1 MESLIVKG
9 GWMMVPII
17 LGSVVALAMVLER
30 IYFFWTIRIDAKK
43 FADKIFSLIQIGEIK
58 KASEICDKTNHPLA
72 RVFQSGLE
80 HAEEDVG
87 EIERVMQREGG
98 RQIIQVEKNLN
109 LLVVVIGVEPL
120 LGFLGTIM
128 GLIQA
133 FMSWERFS
141 TSVTVSALAAGIY
154 EAMITTAAGLLIAIP
169 YYVIYNIFL
178 NKVNVIAQ
186 DLNHYGD
193 ELLSVLNKTKKER
206 YENKALTKIVPI
218 H

>member
-9 GWMMVPII
+9 GWMMVPIL
-17 LGSVVALAMVLER
+17 LGSVVALAMALER
-30 IYFFWTIRIDAKK
+30 IYFFWTIKLDAKK

-58 KASEICDKTNHPLA
+58 KASEICKKTNHPLA
-72 RVFQSGLE
+72 RVFQSGME
-80 HAEEDVG
+80 HAEEDAD

-98 RQIIQVEKNLN
+98 RQIIKVEKNLN
-109 LLVVVIGVEPL
+109 LLVVIIGVEPL

-193 ELLSVLNKTKKER
+193 ELLSVLNKAKKEK
-206 YENKALTKIVPI
+206 YENKALTKIVPL